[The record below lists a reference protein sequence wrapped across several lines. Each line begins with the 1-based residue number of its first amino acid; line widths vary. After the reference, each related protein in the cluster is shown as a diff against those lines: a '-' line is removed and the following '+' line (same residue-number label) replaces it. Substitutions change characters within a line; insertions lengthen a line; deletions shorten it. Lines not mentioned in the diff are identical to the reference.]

1 MPNPI
6 PTTNDSLQ
14 RASNASTQIADSA
27 YEAKLRAM
35 PSYELKAEYLTLLG
49 KHWDDLPRPKLE
61 SAIKALLQH
70 RLNGQAPK

>member
-6 PTTNDSLQ
+6 PTPQ
-14 RASNASTQIADSA
+14 AAPHIADAA

-61 SAIKALLQH
+61 SAIQALLRH
-70 RLNGQAPK
+70 RLNLQSPPK